1 MSEEQRHLDYLA
13 RRRRIQAAQ
22 KRLDVALSGDD
33 EVAAQ
38 VRRDWRPMEQF
49 VTQGP
54 DIGHTDDPDE
64 ADLTKVP
71 RIN

>member
-1 MSEEQRHLDYLA
+1 MSEEQRHLDYIT
-13 RRRRIQAAQ
+13 RRKRIQAAQ
-22 KRLDVALSGDD
+22 KRLNAALSGDD

-38 VRRDWRPMEQF
+38 VRRDWQPMARY
-49 VTQGP
+49 VAQGP

-64 ADLTKVP
+64 PDLTKVP